1 MMMRLSGLAGSLMAF
16 AIAFTPAMA
25 GEKISVSTS
34 ESNEDGAVMRS
45 VNFSGAC
52 GEECFMASL
61 RCGETGP
68 LEVDLIDVASA
79 VAAKSLS
86 REQSVM
92 ILAVGGQ
99 KYEMPVASFTFS
111 EMNGSWDVSA
121 YGPDTDP
128 VFKSFATA
136 KDFTLS
142 VEARREVLPVTR
154 EVKAWAKACLH

>member
-1 MMMRLSGLAGSLMAF
+1 MKMRWSGVGGLLMAS
-16 AIAFTPAMA
+16 AMA
-25 GEKISVSTS
+25 LSSAVAAEQITVSTG
-34 ESNEDGAVMRS
+34 ESNEDGAIMRS

-68 LEVDLIDVASA
+68 LEADLIDVPAA
-79 VAAKSLS
+79 EAAKSMA

-99 KYEMPVASFTFS
+99 TYDMPVASFTFS

-121 YGPDTDP
+121 YGPDSDP

-142 VEARREVLPVTR
+142 IESRREVLPVTR
-154 EVKAWAKACLH
+154 DVQAWARSCLN